1 MQTKSLTILEHHF
14 LVVLIFP
21 IKWKIKIENILMGRA
36 KSSLI
41 HNNFQVVPKKLDK
54 NLNKHLN
61 AQNLNKH
68 LNTQNMPL

>member
-21 IKWKIKIENILMGRA
+21 IKWKIEIENILMGRA

-41 HNNFQVVPKKLDK
+41 HNNFQVVSKKLDK